1 MVAQKTNIQ
10 SIRPIEENKAKI
22 EIASA
27 LKDSVTEFA
36 DAQTTVNMGPAK
48 GFAQVT

>member
-10 SIRPIEENKAKI
+10 SIRSVEENKAKI

-27 LKDSVTEFA
+27 LKDSVTELA
-36 DAQTTVNMGPAK
+36 DAQTAMDVGPAK
-48 GFAQVT
+48 GFAEVA